1 MNTVDILLSHGTD
14 IHISTTSGKSLFY
27 NADVD
32 VNLQNAKGEMQYI
45 WNISQENPSAG
56 LNFLSPSESLRSK

>member
-14 IHISTTSGKSLFY
+14 IYICRNSGKSLFY

-45 WNISQENPSAG
+45 WHMSQENASAV